1 MPLKTIDG
9 NVIDAAGNKLPY
21 VHLSAAPAKKG
32 TTAFKLWAQEQFERL
47 LNNGY
52 SYSAAIQYLGMETKT
67 WELWSK
73 REPEWAAR
81 MRAIRQGEAENW
93 TYPDISSMSFDAF
106 CQAYGGFALAEHQKW
121 IEDALSDP
129 LGRLVLV
136 LGHPESGK
144 STLLSLWYVLY
155 NIAKNP
161 DIRIALVSKSSSKA
175 QDLLTR
181 VKRYLTEQH
190 LYAETPRNLITD
202 FNGWKPEHGEF
213 EWSLDAIFVKHRKS
227 GERDPTVQALG
238 IGKQIYGTRLDLLI
252 LDDALV
258 LDNQISE
265 LVRERIDS
273 WFTNEAMSRVHR
285 GQTIVNGTRL
295 FPYDLYGQWK
305 KSWMSNRLFRQV
317 SIPAIQNEYTD
328 DEVATWPQY
337 WTLDGYDI
345 YDTVDGEEVVTG
357 YREGLR
363 DIRERVVSRDLN
375 RWKLVYQQE
384 DVEETDSVFSERHI
398 QQALDLGAHRRIGQ
412 VFDHEILILGVDPAT
427 SGRAASLLLAF
438 DPQTRVRTVVD
449 VFVGAHLGALGI
461 RNDLF
466 YRFWDK
472 YRWHRVNYT
481 ALETN
486 YAPTLLGDE
495 TFKARAEAA
504 GTVLVEHKT
513 VGKGH
518 KRGSIHDEE
527 YGIGAMAS
535 LFAGGLMALPS
546 LTLEDRRVLTPLIDD
561 MRVFP
566 FADQKDALV
575 ALWVAETQTKN
586 ARLDVVDQ
594 VQSAVRRGVP
604 PYLVQRAT
612 MMRGTDGDTYRTR
625 SSIR

>member
-1 MPLKTIDG
+1 MALKTVDG

-21 VHLSAAPAKKG
+21 VHMAAPPAKKG
-32 TTAFKLWAQEQFERL
+32 TTAYKEWAMEQFERL
-47 LNNGY
+47 LRAGY
-52 SYSAAIQYLGMETKT
+52 SFSAAIQYLGMETKT
-67 WELWSK
+67 WENWTK
-73 REPEWAAR
+73 RYPDWAAD
-81 MRAIRQGEAENW
+81 MRRIRQGEQQNW
-93 TYPDISSMSFDAF
+93 TYPDITNMSFGAF
-106 CQAYGGFALAEHQKW
+106 CREYGGFELAEHQKW
-121 IEDALSDP
+121 IEGALADP
-129 LGRLVLV
+129 LGRLVLI

-144 STLLSLWYVLY
+144 STLISLWYVLY
-155 NIAKNP
+155 NIAKDP

-181 VKRYLTEQH
+181 VKRYLTEDH
-190 LYAETPRNLITD
+190 LYAHTPRNLITD

-317 SIPAIQNEYTD
+317 SIPAILDEHTDNERP
-328 DEVATWPQY
+328 TWPEY
-337 WTLDGYDI
+337 WALDGYDI
-345 YDTVDGEEVVTG
+345 YDTVDGDEVVVG

-398 QQALDLGAHRRIGQ
+398 QQALDLGASRRIGQ
-412 VFDHEILILGVDPAT
+412 VFDHEVLILGVDPAT
-427 SGRAASLLLAF
+427 SGRAAAVLLAF
-438 DPQTRVRTVVD
+438 DPQTMIRTVVD
-449 VFVGAHLGALGI
+449 IFVGTQLGALGI

-466 YRFWDK
+466 YRFWDR
-472 YRWHRVNYT
+472 YRFHRVNYT

-495 TFKARAEAA
+495 TFRARADAA
-504 GTVLVEHKT
+504 GTVLIEHKT
-513 VGKGH
+513 VGRGH

-546 LTLEDRRVLTPLIDD
+546 ATVEDRRVLTPLIDD

-566 FADQKDALV
+566 FAEQKDALV
-575 ALWVAETQTKN
+575 GLWVAETQTKQ
-586 ARLDVVDQ
+586 ARLVRVDQ
-594 VQSAVRRGVP
+594 TEAAIRRGVP
-604 PYLVQRAT
+604 PYLIQRAT
-612 MMRGTDGDTYRTR
+612 MMRGTNGNQYTR
-625 SSIR
+625 SARG